1 MSLLTLVAFA
11 SLGFQVPKPDP
22 ELARLKAHVA
32 TLASPEYGGRRGE
45 VAEKSRQY
53 LIKDFQ
59 ALGLKPLFPRGS
71 FRQEIARP
79 DPSGVTGTNVGAFLE
94 GSDPGLKQ
102 EWILLGVHFDH
113 LGTRNGVVY
122 PGADDNA
129 SGVAMMLEVARRI
142 AEGNERP
149 RRSIAFIGFDLEESG
164 LWGSRYFAE
173 KTPMPLDRIKLFVTA
188 DMLGG
193 ALADVCR
200 DDLFALGSENA
211 PGLLGWLEAAA
222 KGEPFSLGT
231 FGADMLLIDRSDYGP
246 FRSRS
251 IPFLFFTTGESRRY
265 HTRLDTPE
273 SLNYA
278 KLASATR
285 MIERVIRESLQA
297 ESVPEW
303 SKVPERT
310 LSEARSIK
318 RILATL
324 LENRD
329 ALGLKPG
336 QAAMLTQTIATAN
349 AALERGSITPAERA
363 SLLRAARI
371 ILFTI
376 L

>member
-1 MSLLTLVAFA
+1 MFTSISIALTVLAVA
-11 SLGFQVPKPDP
+11 GEPDP
-22 ELARLKAHVA
+22 VALTRLRAHVA

-53 LIKDFQ
+53 LIKEFQ
-59 ALGLKPLFPRGS
+59 GLGVKPLFPENS
-71 FRQEIARP
+71 FRQEIAKP
-79 DPSGVTGTNVGAFLE
+79 DPAGIKGTNVGAFLE
-94 GSDPGLKQ
+94 GSDPTLKG

-113 LGTRNGVVY
+113 LGSRNGVVF

-142 AEGNERP
+142 SQGKERP

-173 KTPMPLDRIKLFVTA
+173 RSPMPLAKVKLFVTA

-211 PGLLGWLEAAA
+211 PGLLGWLETAA

-265 HTRLDTPE
+265 HRQTDTPA
-273 SLNYA
+273 SLNYN

-285 MIERVIRESLQA
+285 IIERVLRESLDA

-303 SKVPERT
+303 SKAPERS

-318 RILATL
+318 RVLSTL
-324 LENRD
+324 LDHREE
-329 ALGLKPG
+329 LGLKPG
-336 QAAMLTQTIATAN
+336 QAAMLSQTIATAD
-349 AALERGSITPAERA
+349 AAIARGTISAQERA
-363 SLLRAARI
+363 TLVRAARV